1 MYETRILKL
10 FADEILYSFS
20 DMINLQI
27 NSSNFRFQ
35 LFHQNEFSLRV
46 KKSLNKKASEDLS
59 FEKFEIEQGWRK

>member
-20 DMINLQI
+20 DLINLQI

-35 LFHQNEFSLRV
+35 LFHQNEFSFRV
-46 KKSLNKKASEDLS
+46 KKSQNKKASEDLS